1 MDYSSQ
7 QDFRV
12 GIVAEDMT
20 KTTNR
25 RRGSVRVRV
34 TARVSVVRVRVR
46 VGVKGSG

>member
-12 GIVAEDMT
+12 GIVAEDRI

-25 RRGSVRVRV
+25 RRGSVRVCGR
-34 TARVSVVRVRVR
+34 AR
-46 VGVKGSG
+46 K

>member
-25 RRGSVRVRV
+25 RRGSVRVRG
-34 TARVSVVRVRVR
+34 SV
-46 VGVKGSG
+46 GI